1 MIQSKKT
8 EQFNFSG
15 DELKVDREQI
25 LKGMAMKPADSDAY
39 VDQLIDQLIMEC
51 KQLAEPVGW
60 VHWYKNPL
68 IDVVN
73 QCIYVEGAKFATAK
87 TVSGMLKKTELLAVF
102 AVTIG
107 QGVEQF
113 SKAAFAEGNALE
125 GLIVDLIGSELAE
138 ACADCLQAEI
148 EKSAA
153 ALSLQCSMR
162 FSPGYCNWPVSDQ
175 PKLFALFEEG
185 SCSIRLNDSS
195 LMSPVKS
202 VSGFIGAGSKMKK
215 VKYKCSLCNDEHC
228 IMRRRSLHE

>member
-1 MIQSKKT
+1 MMQSRKT
-8 EQFNFSG
+8 EQFSFSG
-15 DELKVDREQI
+15 AALKVDREQI
-25 LKGMAMKPADSDAY
+25 LKGMAMKAADSDDY
-39 VDQLIDQLIMEC
+39 LDRLIDQLMMEC
-51 KQLAEPVGW
+51 KLLAEPAGW

-73 QCIYVEGAKFATAK
+73 QRIEVAGAQFSTAK

-102 AVTIG
+102 AVSIG
-107 QGVEQF
+107 HEVEQF
-113 SKAAFAEGNALE
+113 SKAAFTEGNALE

-138 ACADCLQAEI
+138 ATADCLQAEI

-153 ALSLQCSMR
+153 ALGLQCSMR

-175 PKLFALFEEG
+175 SKLFALFDEG
-185 SCSIRLNDSS
+185 SCSIRLNNSS

-215 VKYKCSLCNDEHC
+215 VNYKCSLCNDQHC
-228 IMRRRSLHE
+228 IMRRRNLHA